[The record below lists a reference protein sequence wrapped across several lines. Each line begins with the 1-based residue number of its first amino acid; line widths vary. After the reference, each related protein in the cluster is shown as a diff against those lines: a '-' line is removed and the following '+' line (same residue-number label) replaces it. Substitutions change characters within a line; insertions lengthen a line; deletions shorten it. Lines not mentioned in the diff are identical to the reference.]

1 MDAAQK
7 RKLRQQ
13 YKAQP
18 LRGGFYR
25 ICCAPAGSAWLRAT
39 TELQGAKN
47 RFAFACNVGSCPEP
61 AMRDAWTQYGPAAFT
76 LEVLEELEQKETQTE
91 REFAEDIAVLRELW
105 AEKLAGGEPV

>member
-1 MDAAQK
+1 MDAALK

-18 LRGGFYR
+18 LHGGVYR

-39 TELQGAKN
+39 TELQGANN
-47 RFAFACNVGSCPEP
+47 RFTFACNVGSCPEP
-61 AMRDAWTQYGPAAFT
+61 AMRAAWAQYGPAAFT
-76 LEVLEELEQKETQTE
+76 LEVLEEMEQKETQSEHEFTE
-91 REFAEDIAVLRELW
+91 DSAVLRELW

>member
-1 MDAAQK
+1 MDAALK

-18 LRGGFYR
+18 LHGGVYR
-25 ICCAPAGSAWLRAT
+25 ICCTPAGSAWLRAT

-47 RFAFACNVGSCPEP
+47 RFTFACNVGSCPEP
-61 AMRDAWTQYGPAAFT
+61 AMRAAWAQYGPASFT

-91 REFAEDIAVLRELW
+91 HEFSEDIAVLRELW
-105 AEKLAGGEPV
+105 AEKLAGGDPV